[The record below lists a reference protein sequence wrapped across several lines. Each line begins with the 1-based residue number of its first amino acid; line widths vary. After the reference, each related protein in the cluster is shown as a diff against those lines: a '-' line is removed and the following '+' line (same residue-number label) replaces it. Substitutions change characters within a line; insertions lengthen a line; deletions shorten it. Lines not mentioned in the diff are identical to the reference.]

1 MQATVLD
8 RAYGAGTMILHIKG
22 TMHPNAPIRPEYMKT
37 SVYIPPVIV
46 NKIPIWEQLRIINIA
61 QEFLQVIGTRTVR
74 NFQDAV
80 RQRDW
85 KYSQFGAQ
93 PRANRPL
100 YKLPRPIGSVQYI
113 IPGHAVHQI
122 AASGDTSHSH
132 DLSASGSTSHSHDL
146 SASYDASPSHDS
158 SALAERENDQLREHL
173 MVANGEISRLK
184 SRIQDLE
191 AEVLRCQDRTIRN
204 FPCGSSSQAS
214 SLPSTSVHQNR
225 PPVPFVD
232 DHLPESP
239 LPSTLAR
246 RYPPP
251 VPFDDDQLPVYR
263 ATPLH
268 DAAERHNLTS
278 HIDTIMNVAKHVSKD
293 SWGCTLGTSLNIDND
308 VITELV
314 NVMKDMELN

>member
-1 MQATVLD
+1 MASLQAWHELRFTHEGLQDVRRHFGIAPATYNQFSKRFGAAELAWFVGGTSEDGQHSQLSGGFHPLFSELHGHTFDKEMQNALMRLLFDVATVLD

-46 NKIPIWEQLRIINIA
+46 NKIPIWEQPRIINIA
-61 QEFLQVIGTRTVR
+61 QEFLQVIGMRTVR

-113 IPGHAVHQI
+113 IPGHAVVHQI

-158 SALAERENDQLREHL
+158 SALAERENDQL
-173 MVANGEISRLK
+173 
-184 SRIQDLE
+184 
-191 AEVLRCQDRTIRN
+191 
-204 FPCGSSSQAS
+204 
-214 SLPSTSVHQNR
+214 
-225 PPVPFVD
+225 
-232 DHLPESP
+232 
-239 LPSTLAR
+239 
-246 RYPPP
+246 
-251 VPFDDDQLPVYR
+251 
-263 ATPLH
+263 
-268 DAAERHNLTS
+268 
-278 HIDTIMNVAKHVSKD
+278 
-293 SWGCTLGTSLNIDND
+293 
-308 VITELV
+308 
-314 NVMKDMELN
+314 